1 MDKLEQIYPNAI
13 KMDFDKVSQE
23 ESEEYVNKKTIN

>member
-13 KMDFDKVSQE
+13 KMDFDKILQE
-23 ESEEYVNKKTIN
+23 KTEEYVNKKTIN